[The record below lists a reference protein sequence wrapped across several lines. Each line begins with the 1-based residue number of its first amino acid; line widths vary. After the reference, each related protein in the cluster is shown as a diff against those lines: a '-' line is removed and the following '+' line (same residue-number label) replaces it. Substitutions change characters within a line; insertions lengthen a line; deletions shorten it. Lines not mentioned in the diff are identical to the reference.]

1 VPCQVPWT
9 QALRTIVLNCY
20 RHHGREDLLPNFP
33 ADPVKP
39 TLFQLTSGAGRT
51 LIQAISNP
59 DGSTSYVAIDTG
71 DADAQEELVTLADG
85 TNARVLHAVC
95 VHFSMLLSHPP
106 EVWARECCRIS
117 LSYFL
122 AKCRKKRLNQSSFVL
137 LCFASFVFSAG
148 FPHILESCGFFPPNS
163 RPA

>member
-1 VPCQVPWT
+1 MPCQVPWT

-95 VHFSMLLSHPP
+95 VTSLCCCHTPRACVGEGPLLS
-106 EVWARECCRIS
+106 VIG
-117 LSYFL
+117 YY
-122 AKCRKKRLNQSSFVL
+122 KG
-137 LCFASFVFSAG
+137 AG
-148 FPHILESCGFFPPNS
+148 LYKTAP
-163 RPA
+163 